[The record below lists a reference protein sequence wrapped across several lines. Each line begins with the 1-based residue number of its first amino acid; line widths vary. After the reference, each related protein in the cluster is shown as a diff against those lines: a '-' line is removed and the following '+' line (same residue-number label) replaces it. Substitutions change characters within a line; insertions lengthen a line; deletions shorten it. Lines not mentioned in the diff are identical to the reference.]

1 VNGNQSVL
9 TETPTIDKEYC
20 ASIVMQYMQGQEW
33 RLIDPQDL
41 TDQIWGDLT
50 DQDLSQVTVKQ
61 IQDQVWQRYAEVLHE
76 ACCQPP
82 GDMHE
87 QAWFELL
94 QWLEKK
100 VGFLP
105 ATPKDTDRLIQEVL
119 ISLHEKLEKAPLKAP
134 RAFWVFALQALKRKN
149 IDLNRRDTA
158 VKRGG
163 GDELYLE
170 ELAAGD
176 PDVDQHAWEE
186 KRTTP
191 GSEPRVTEK
200 TVINREISHQVRA
213 FFQAHLPTDLQ
224 RQVAEAHFL
233 DGLSPR
239 DIAQLMGKQPHEI
252 RLVKARAVQKLRNLP
267 SDEYQTLLEILEK
280 RNGDTVDE

>member
-1 VNGNQSVL
+1 
-9 TETPTIDKEYC
+9 
-20 ASIVMQYMQGQEW
+20 MQYMQGQAW
-33 RLIDPQDL
+33 RLIDPQGL
-41 TDQIWGDLT
+41 ADQIWVDLA

-61 IQDQVWQRYAEVLHE
+61 VQDQVWQRYAEVLHE

-82 GDMHE
+82 GDVHE
-87 QAWFELL
+87 QAWSELL
-94 QWLEKK
+94 QWLEKQ
-100 VGFLP
+100 VGYLS
-105 ATPKDTDRLIQEVL
+105 AAPKDTDRLIQEVV

-134 RAFWVFALQALKRKN
+134 RALWSYSLQALNRKN

-163 GDELYLE
+163 GGELYLE

-176 PDVDQHAWEE
+176 PDADQHAWDE
-186 KRTTP
+186 KKTTL

-213 FFQAHLPTDLQ
+213 FFQAHLSTDLQ

-252 RLVKARAVQKLRNLP
+252 RLVKARAVQKLRNLSP
-267 SDEYQTLLEILEK
+267 DECQALLEILEN
-280 RNGDTVDE
+280 RNGDTGDE

>member
-1 VNGNQSVL
+1 VL
-9 TETPTIDKEYC
+9 TETPTINKEYC
-20 ASIVMQYMQGQEW
+20 TNIVMQYMQGQAW
-33 RLIDPQDL
+33 RLINPQDL
-41 TDQIWGDLT
+41 ADQIWVDLAN
-50 DQDLSQVTVKQ
+50 QGSSQVTVKQ
-61 IQDQVWQRYAEVLHE
+61 VQDQVWQRYAKVLHE

-105 ATPKDTDRLIQEVL
+105 ATPKDTDRLIQEVV
-119 ISLHEKLEKAPLKAP
+119 ISLHEKLEKTPLKTP
-134 RAFWVFALQALKRKN
+134 RALWSYALQALNRKN

-170 ELAAGD
+170 ELEADD
-176 PDVDQHAWEE
+176 PGSEQHAWEE
-186 KRTTP
+186 TQRTP
-191 GSEPRVTEK
+191 GTEPRVTEK
-200 TVINREISHQVRA
+200 FLINGEIRSQIRA
-213 FFQAHLPTDLQ
+213 FFQMHLPTDLQ

-239 DIAQLMGKQPHEI
+239 EIAQLMGKQPHEI
-252 RLVKARAVQKLRNLP
+252 RQAKARAVQKLRGLP
-267 SDEYQTLLEILEK
+267 TDILEPLLEIIENK
-280 RNGDTVDE
+280 NGYPTNA